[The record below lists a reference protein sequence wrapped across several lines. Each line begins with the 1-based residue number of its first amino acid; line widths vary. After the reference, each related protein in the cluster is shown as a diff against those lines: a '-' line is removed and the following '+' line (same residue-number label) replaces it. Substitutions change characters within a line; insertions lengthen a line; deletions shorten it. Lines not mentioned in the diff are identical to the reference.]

1 MANKISYT
9 ERDFVNIRSELLS
22 YVKQQY
28 PDLIQNANDA
38 SIFSVFLDLNA
49 AVADN
54 LNYHIDRSLQETVL
68 EFANQRSSLYNIA
81 RTYGLKIPGNRPSV
95 AVCDFSI
102 LVPARGDKEDTR
114 YLGTLKRGAQLRGAG
129 QVFETVNDINF
140 ATSFDSNGQLNR
152 TKIPN
157 FDASG
162 NIVSYTITKREV
174 VVNGVT
180 KVFKRVI
187 TNADV
192 KPFLK
197 IFLPEKNVLG
207 VTSVI
212 QRDGSN
218 IQSLPQPSEF
228 LSSNNKWY
236 EVEALAQDKVFI
248 EDTTKRSDQPGLK
261 VGKWESVSRKF
272 ITEYTP
278 QGFFYLTLGGGSN
291 SAQNTLDDFSQNG
304 ITLNLDRYMNN
315 LALGITPRTNTTL
328 FIQYRVGG
336 GTATNVGT
344 NVINTFATVDFVVN
358 GPNSNINTQVT
369 NSLSVNNVTAAVG
382 GANQPSVEEIRNYIG
397 FNFSSQQRAVT
408 IRDYKSIIET
418 MPSLFGAPAKVGVM
432 EVENKIYI
440 NLLSFDTDGNLTNK
454 ISSTLLNN
462 IAEYLSNYRMMNDYL
477 VIEPA
482 QVIDLSFEV
491 DLLLD
496 PSFNQGEVVT
506 EVIQVVNQFLSPS
519 NLELGQDIFLG
530 ILIRDVSNVNGVI
543 NLIDFRVYNKVGGD
557 YSSNQVS
564 QKYSDPQTKQIE
576 LIDGTIFAQ
585 PMQTFRIKFANKD
598 IIVRAKNTN
607 QTQIS

>member
-9 ERDFVNIRSELLS
+9 ERDFVNIRSELIS
-22 YVKQQY
+22 YVQEQY

-114 YLGTLKRGAQLRGAG
+114 YLGTLRRGAQLRGAG
-129 QVFETVNDINF
+129 QAFETVNDINF

-218 IQSLPQPSEF
+218 IQSLPQPTEF
-228 LSSNNKWY
+228 LSSTNKWY

-344 NVINTFATVDFVVN
+344 NVINTFGTVDFVVN

-440 NLLSFDTDGNLTNK
+440 NLLSFDDDGNLTNK

-530 ILIRDVSNVNGVI
+530 ILIRNVSNVNGVI

-564 QKYSDPQTKQIE
+564 QSYSDPETKQIE

>member
-228 LSSNNKWY
+228 LSSTNKWY

-358 GPNSNINTQVT
+358 GPNSNINTQVI
-369 NSLSVNNVTAAVG
+369 NSLSVNNITAAVG

>member
-22 YVKQQY
+22 YVQEQY

-114 YLGTLKRGAQLRGAG
+114 YLGTLRRGAQLRGAG
-129 QVFETVNDINF
+129 QAFETVNDINF

-218 IQSLPQPSEF
+218 IQSLPQPTEF
-228 LSSNNKWY
+228 LSSTNKWY

-291 SAQNTLDDFSQNG
+291 SSQNTLDDFSQNG

-344 NVINTFATVDFVVN
+344 NVINTFGTVDFVVN

-440 NLLSFDTDGNLTNK
+440 NLLSFDDDGNLTNK

-530 ILIRDVSNVNGVI
+530 ILIRNVSNVNGVI

-564 QKYSDPQTKQIE
+564 QSYSDPETKQIE

>member
-9 ERDFVNIRSELLS
+9 ERDFVNIRSELIS
-22 YVKQQY
+22 YVQEQY

-114 YLGTLKRGAQLRGAG
+114 YLGTLRRGAQLRGAG
-129 QVFETVNDINF
+129 QAFETVNDINF

-218 IQSLPQPSEF
+218 IQSLPQPTEF
-228 LSSNNKWY
+228 LSSTNKWY

-344 NVINTFATVDFVVN
+344 NVINTFGTVDFVVN

-440 NLLSFDTDGNLTNK
+440 NLLSFDDDGNLTNK

-506 EVIQVVNQFLSPS
+506 EVIQVVNEFLSPS

-530 ILIRDVSNVNGVI
+530 ILIRNVSNVNGVI

-564 QKYSDPQTKQIE
+564 QSYSDPETKQIE

>member
-1 MANKISYT
+1 M
-9 ERDFVNIRSELLS
+9 
-22 YVKQQY
+22 
-28 PDLIQNANDA
+28 
-38 SIFSVFLDLNA
+38 
-49 AVADN
+49 
-54 LNYHIDRSLQETVL
+54 
-68 EFANQRSSLYNIA
+68 
-81 RTYGLKIPGNRPSV
+81 
-95 AVCDFSI
+95 
-102 LVPARGDKEDTR
+102 
-114 YLGTLKRGAQLRGAG
+114 
-129 QVFETVNDINF
+129 
-140 ATSFDSNGQLNR
+140 
-152 TKIPN
+152 
-157 FDASG
+157 
-162 NIVSYTITKREV
+162 

-218 IQSLPQPSEF
+218 IQALPQPTEF

-344 NVINTFATVDFVVN
+344 NVINTFGTVDFVVN
-358 GPNSNINTQVT
+358 GPNTNINTQVT

-440 NLLSFDTDGNLTNK
+440 NLLSFDDDGNLTNK

-482 QVIDLSFEV
+482 QVIDLSFEI

-530 ILIRDVSNVNGVI
+530 ILIRNVSNVNGVI

-564 QKYSDPQTKQIE
+564 QSYSDPQTKQIE

>member
-22 YVKQQY
+22 YVQEQY

-114 YLGTLKRGAQLRGAG
+114 YLGTLRRGAQLRGAG
-129 QVFETVNDINF
+129 QAFETVNDINF

-218 IQSLPQPSEF
+218 IQSLPQPTEF
-228 LSSNNKWY
+228 LSSTNKWY

-344 NVINTFATVDFVVN
+344 NVINTFGTVDFVVN

-440 NLLSFDTDGNLTNK
+440 NLLSFDDDGNLTNK

-530 ILIRDVSNVNGVI
+530 ILIRNVSNVNGVI

-564 QKYSDPQTKQIE
+564 QSYSDPETKQIE

>member
-22 YVKQQY
+22 YVQEQY

-102 LVPARGDKEDTR
+102 LVPTRGDKEDTR
-114 YLGTLKRGAQLRGAG
+114 YLGTLRRGAQLRGAG
-129 QVFETVNDINF
+129 QAFETVNDINF

-218 IQSLPQPSEF
+218 IQSLPQPTEF
-228 LSSNNKWY
+228 LSSTNKWY

-344 NVINTFATVDFVVN
+344 NVINTFGTVDFVVN

-440 NLLSFDTDGNLTNK
+440 NLLSFDDDGNLTNK

-530 ILIRDVSNVNGVI
+530 ILIRNVSNVNGVI

-564 QKYSDPQTKQIE
+564 QSYSDPETKQIE